1 MKIPIRTT
9 EAQHHEQNRTTVSDS
24 FLSTRRIPALIMVA
38 VILMLSLTTIYSH
51 SVSADLTS
59 SYGELWVTQQAAGRI
74 SILHPQSVLA
84 GSAVETISLPAGAHP
99 HITTFSPDSKFAYVS
114 DMGNGTLY
122 VIRADDREIVGALHL
137 APTLV
142 HQAKPSPALQDRCRR
157 GLANLD
163 PFGKPQTYIHRQGT
177 NLYRVPQRRTPR
189 LCLAS
194 PIRHRGRGRPH
205 NDPAWD
211 YSN

>member
-1 MKIPIRTT
+1 MKPESSETSRPHLFSNLQSTLSSFRRPPKKAQVTFRRSKQNMKIPIRTT
-9 EAQHHEQNRTTVSDS
+9 EAQHHEQNRTTVSDG

-38 VILMLSLTTIYSH
+38 VILMLSLTTIYSRP
-51 SVSADLTS
+51 VSADLTS

-137 APTLV
+137 APTL
-142 HQAKPSPALQDRCRR
+142 
-157 GLANLD
+157 
-163 PFGKPQTYIHRQGT
+163 
-177 NLYRVPQRRTPR
+177 
-189 LCLAS
+189 
-194 PIRHRGRGRPH
+194 
-205 NDPAWD
+205 
-211 YSN
+211 